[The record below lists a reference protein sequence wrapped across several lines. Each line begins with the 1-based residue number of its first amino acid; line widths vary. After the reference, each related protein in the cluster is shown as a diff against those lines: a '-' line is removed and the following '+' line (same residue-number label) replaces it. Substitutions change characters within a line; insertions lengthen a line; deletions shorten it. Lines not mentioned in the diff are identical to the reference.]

1 MNSVIKPISVV
12 LKEARQNKGISLD
25 EAHKATKI
33 HHNILRSLE
42 EGATLGLSH
51 IYVKSYIKIY
61 AKYLG
66 IKQQELDKY
75 FHPVAAST
83 KEKKPHLD
91 FHSKTKEIKVKSLYK
106 ISGLANLRFKIQ
118 PFKKIAVVCIV
129 LLMLVFL
136 IGLFRKPTAKDKDI
150 VILGK
155 VAINDSTSIKE
166 AEPAK
171 IEEPEPKE
179 TKETVPVEATDALRL
194 TIFAKEDTWM
204 QVKQDEAAVFKG
216 ILRKATSETWQAK
229 DSIELRIADAGTV
242 DLELNGK
249 TLSSLGRK
257 GQSLESV
264 FITKDGLVIKK

>member
-1 MNSVIKPISVV
+1 MDSVIKPISVV
-12 LKEARQNKGISLD
+12 LKEARQNRGISLD

-42 EGATLGLSH
+42 EGTTLGLSH
-51 IYVKSYIKIY
+51 IYVKSYIRIY

-66 IKQQELDKY
+66 INQQELDKY

-83 KEKKPHLD
+83 KEKKPRLD
-91 FHSKTKEIKVKSLYK
+91 FHSKTKGIKVKSLSK

-129 LLMLVFL
+129 LLMLIFL
-136 IGLFRKPTAKDKDI
+136 IGLFRKPSAKDKDI
-150 VILGK
+150 VVLGK
-155 VAINDSTSIKE
+155 VAIDDSTPINKVK
-166 AEPAK
+166 PAK
-171 IEEPEPKE
+171 IKPKKI
-179 TKETVPVEATDALRL
+179 KETVPVETTDALRL

-229 DSIELRIADAGTV
+229 DNIELRIADAGTV

-249 TLSSLGRK
+249 ALSSLGRK